1 MMTKMTGLL
10 LRVNSSEIANS
21 TLRGARHDTP
31 EMIYDKK
38 NILPK
43 KVCLYRECQW

>member
-1 MMTKMTGLL
+1 MTGQLL
-10 LRVNSSEIANS
+10 KAVSSEIAND

-31 EMIYDKK
+31 EMIYDNK

-43 KVCLYRECQW
+43 KVCRYRECQW